1 VNNDLITILD
11 PAKRTFA
18 SAYFQAHATVISY
31 PDPTP
36 GQLPVAVEVAAVK
49 AALHSS

>member
-1 VNNDLITILD
+1 VNNDLITVVD

-18 SAYFQAHATVISY
+18 SVYFQARAPLISY
-31 PDPTP
+31 PDSTP

-49 AALHSS
+49 AVLHSS

>member
-18 SAYFQAHATVISY
+18 SVYFQAHVPVVSY
-31 PDPTP
+31 PDVTP
-36 GQLPVAVEVAAVK
+36 LPLPVAVEVAAVK
-49 AALHSS
+49 AVLHSS